1 MKKIFWFFGFAILAI
16 IILLTQF
23 GIEIGNVRI
32 GKQNDMYK
40 KQNFN
45 FEDSPFYKEYYSKEG
60 LVVLNLWATWCAP
73 CVEEMPILNEVK
85 SYYKNQNIKFISL
98 SIDTDSVKLKNFIS
112 KGNFD
117 YLDVTFKNIEFKN
130 AILNTLENKKTDEWI
145 SSTTIPKTYLIKNGK
160 VLFKFEGEIAKD
172 ELIKIIDKEK

>member
-1 MKKIFWFFGFAILAI
+1 MKKVFWFFGFAILAI
-16 IILLTQF
+16 IILLSQF

-40 KQNFN
+40 KQNSN
-45 FEDSPFYKEYYSKEG
+45 FEDSSFYKEYYSKDG

-73 CVEEMPILNEVK
+73 CVDEMPILNEVK

-98 SIDTDSVKLKNFIS
+98 SIDTDSKKLKNFIS
-112 KGNFD
+112 KGDFN
-117 YLDVTFKNIEFKN
+117 YLDITFKNIEFKN

-145 SSTTIPKTYLIKNGK
+145 SSTSIPKTYLIKNGK
-160 VLFKFEGEIAKD
+160 VLFKFEGEITKD
-172 ELIKIIDKEK
+172 ELIKMIDKEK